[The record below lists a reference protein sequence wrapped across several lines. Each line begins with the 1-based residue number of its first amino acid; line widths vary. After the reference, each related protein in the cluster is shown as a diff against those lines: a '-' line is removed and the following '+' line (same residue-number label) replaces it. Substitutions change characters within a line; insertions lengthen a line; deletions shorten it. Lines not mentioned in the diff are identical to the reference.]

1 MKKYKLLFILFL
13 VSQTIFC
20 QKNNILVE
28 YTFDNG
34 HFKNLETLIAN
45 NKDAIKITGSLT
57 FENDSIIEGKSD
69 NNYIINQKLIKI
81 GKKSI
86 FSSLENKYVHIIMP
100 YSDNK
105 TYFVKD
111 ELINLDWKLVTNEN
125 LTISGYKCSKAILN
139 FRGRDYVAYY
149 TTEIPISFGPWK
161 FKNLPGLILYIY
173 SETGSINFSW
183 KAQKII
189 HPYVDFKKSIKW
201 NDKEKT
207 ITLKDYVAIRE
218 AENEKRSKIIDSR
231 TSQGSKLV
239 KTEIKRLGLEFIYE
253 WEEETKEN

>member
-13 VSQTIFC
+13 VNQTIYC

-28 YTFDNG
+28 YSFDNG

-45 NKDAIKITGSLT
+45 NKNAIKITGPLT
-57 FENDSIIEGKSD
+57 FENETTIESKSD
-69 NNYIINQKLIKI
+69 DNYIIHQKLIKI

-86 FSSLENKYVHIIMP
+86 FSSLENNHVDIIMP
-100 YSDNK
+100 YNDNK

-111 ELINLDWKLVTNEN
+111 EFLNLDWKLIPNEN
-125 LTISGYKCSKAILN
+125 LTISGYKCNKAILN

-189 HPYVDFKKSIKW
+189 YPYADFKKSIQW
-201 NDKEKT
+201 NDAEKT
-207 ITLKDYVAIRE
+207 ITLKDYVAIRD
-218 AENEKRSKIIDSR
+218 AENEKKSKIIDSR
-231 TSQGSKLV
+231 TSQGSKLT
-239 KTEIKRLGLEFIYE
+239 KTERKRLGLELIYE
-253 WEEETKEN
+253 WE